1 MQKVLSVKSLL
12 WY

>member
-1 MQKVLSVKSLL
+1 MQKVFSVKSLL